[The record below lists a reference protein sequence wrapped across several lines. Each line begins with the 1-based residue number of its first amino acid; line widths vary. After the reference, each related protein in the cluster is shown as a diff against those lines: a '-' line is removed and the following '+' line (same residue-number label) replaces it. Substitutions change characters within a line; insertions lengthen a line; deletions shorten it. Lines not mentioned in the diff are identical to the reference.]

1 MSYSSSQARDSA
13 GKFASGGNGGEQ
25 QARAAGRF
33 PVGPH
38 DGQRSMA
45 SHPGTSVVTI
55 DQKTG
60 ARSTVAGGRRL
71 AVAESIARGIRADKG
86 FARIG

>member
-1 MSYSSSQARDSA
+1 MSTEQSRDDR
-13 GKFASGGNGGEQ
+13 GRFASGGNAGEQ

-45 SHPGTSVVTI
+45 SHPGSSVVTV

-60 ARSTVAGGRRL
+60 ARTTVAGGRRL

-86 FARIG
+86 FAQVK